1 MKTKHSISYELMR
14 HLSKDRKFQFGGTL
28 EKEMSGRLLTKPSNI
43 SRRLRELAE
52 EGKIDRTYEYVS
64 GTSSRVVMY
73 RGK

>member
-1 MKTKHSISYELMR
+1 MKIRKSISTRLIEIL
-14 HLSKDRKFQFGGTL
+14 KDRKDYVFGGTL
-28 EKEMSGRLLTKPSNI
+28 EKYSTELMTKGSNI

-52 EGKIDRTYEYVS
+52 EGKIDRTYEYVN